1 MLSIQPRT
9 SSAGGKTR
17 EQVIGEIAVSIQSKV
32 PPMFALDEV
41 AEKFPTD
48 YNESMNTVLTQEDWI
63 NKYLESISRR
73 SRDV

>member
-1 MLSIQPRT
+1 VLSIQPRT

-32 PPMFALDEV
+32 PQLFALDEV

-48 YNESMNTVLTQEDWI
+48 YNESMNTVLT
-63 NKYLESISRR
+63 
-73 SRDV
+73 